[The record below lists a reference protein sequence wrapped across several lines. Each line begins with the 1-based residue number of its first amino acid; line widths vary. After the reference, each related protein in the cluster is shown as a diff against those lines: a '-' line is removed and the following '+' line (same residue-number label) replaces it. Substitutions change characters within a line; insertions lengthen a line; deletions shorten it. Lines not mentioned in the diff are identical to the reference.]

1 MSVEYI
7 LDRAGKK
14 LGINPGD
21 NHQRSIM
28 LDYLN
33 EAAQELYEE
42 SDMVG
47 SLVEDSFYVQGNK
60 TIALPSNVSSI
71 RAIREKESKYPWK
84 LSNLTERY
92 AYNNLEQDDRTW
104 RIKGYEPFKVTPTS
118 FSGMK
123 AVVTAAMS
131 TITITVVGSAAGISR
146 AFEEVTL
153 SSTSNAFSTTFTS
166 IESIIKSDV
175 CTYDISIKDTCFACT
190 YDISIKQSDDT
201 VVALIP
207 NNEKESQYLIV
218 DVSEFPW
225 ESTAAQDDQHTLEVV
240 YKKKLPYLSK
250 DSDEFPADG
259 YDNIIVNK
267 VMQLFMEE
275 QGKIEEAMLYD
286 KKASRSMGR
295 RNSDLQRGQQQR
307 VRFDKHPHDK
317 LTISLINKYTKTSR

>member
-7 LDRAGKK
+7 LDRVGKK
-14 LGINPGD
+14 LGINPND

-33 EAAQELYEE
+33 EGAQELYEE

-47 SLVEDSFYVQGNK
+47 SLVEDSFYVQGDK
-60 TIALPSNVSSI
+60 TIALPSNVSSV
-71 RAIREKESKYPWK
+71 RAIREKESKYPWN

-92 AYNNLEQDDRTW
+92 SRNNIEQEDRTW

-118 FSGMK
+118 FASMK
-123 AVVTAAMS
+123 ATATQAMTDIS
-131 TITITVVGSAAGISR
+131 LTVVGTRSDATRFVETVDMDA
-146 AFEEVTL
+146 
-153 SSTSNAFSTTFTS
+153 TSNTFSTTFTA

-175 CTYDISIKDTCFACT
+175 CTYDISIK
-190 YDISIKQSDDT
+190 QSDDT
-201 VVALIP
+201 VVAVIP
-207 NNEKESQYLIV
+207 NNEKESRYLIV
-218 DVSEFPW
+218 DVSKYPW
-225 ESTAAQDDQHTLEVV
+225 ESDAAADDEHTLEVL
-240 YKKKLPYLSK
+240 YKEKLPYLSK

-259 YDNIIVNK
+259 YDNILVNK
-267 VMQLFMEE
+267 VMQLYMEE

-295 RNSDLQRGQQQR
+295 RNADLERGQLQK

-317 LTISLINKYTKTSR
+317 LNVSLLNKYTKSSRAAGLF

>member
-1 MSVEYI
+1 MSVAYI
-7 LDRAGKK
+7 LDRVGKK
-14 LGINPGD
+14 LGINPND

-28 LDYLN
+28 LGYLN
-33 EAAQELYEE
+33 EGAQELYEE

-60 TIALPSNVSSI
+60 TIALPNNVSSI

-92 AYNNLEQDDRTW
+92 SYNNLEQDDRTW
-104 RIKGYEPFKVTPTS
+104 RIKGYEPFKVTPSS
-118 FSGMK
+118 FASMK
-123 AVVTAAMS
+123 ATATQAMTDIS
-131 TITITVVGSAAGISR
+131 LTVIGTRSDASR
-146 AFEEVTL
+146 FVETVDMDT
-153 SSTSNAFSTTFTS
+153 TSNTFSTTFVV
-166 IESIIKSDV
+166 IESIIKSDI
-175 CTYDISIKDTCFACT
+175 CTYDISIKE
-190 YDISIKQSDDT
+190 SDDT
-201 VVALIP
+201 VVAVIP

>member
-1 MSVEYI
+1 
-7 LDRAGKK
+7 
-14 LGINPGD
+14 
-21 NHQRSIM
+21 M

-33 EAAQELYEE
+33 EGAQELYEE

-47 SLVEDSFYVQGNK
+47 SLVEDSFYVQGDK
-60 TIALPSNVSSI
+60 TIALPSNVSSV
-71 RAIREKESKYPWK
+71 RALREKESRHPWS
-84 LSNLTERY
+84 LANLTERY
-92 AYNNLEQDDRTW
+92 ARNNTEQDHRTW

-123 AVVTAAMS
+123 ATVTAAMPS
-131 TITITVVGSAAGISR
+131 VTLTVVGTAAGITK
-146 AFEEVTL
+146 AFEDVTL
-153 SSTSNAFSTTFTS
+153 SSTSNTFSTTFTS

-175 CTYDISIKDTCFACT
+175 CTYDISIK
-190 YDISIKQSDDT
+190 QSDNT
-201 VVALIP
+201 VVAVIP
-207 NNEKESQYLIV
+207 NNEKESRYLIL
-218 DVSEFPW
+218 DVSKYPW
-225 ESTAAQDDQHTLEVV
+225 DSDAAQTDEHTLEVL

-295 RNSDLQRGQQQR
+295 RNADLERGQVQKI
-307 VRFDKHPHDK
+307 RFDKHPHDK
-317 LTISLINKYTKTSR
+317 LNVSLLGKYKASGLF

>member
-7 LDRAGKK
+7 LDRVGKK
-14 LGINPGD
+14 LGINPND

-28 LDYLN
+28 LGYLN
-33 EAAQELYEE
+33 EGAQELYEE

-60 TIALPSNVSSI
+60 TIALPSDVSSI
-71 RAIREKESKYPWK
+71 RAVREKESKYPWS
-84 LSNLTERY
+84 LSSLTERY
-92 AYNNLEQDDRTW
+92 AYNTLEQDDRTW
-104 RIKGYEPFKVTPTS
+104 RIKGYEPFKVTPSS
-118 FSGMK
+118 FAGMK
-123 AVVTAAMS
+123 ATATQAMTDIS
-131 TITITVVGSAAGISR
+131 LTVVGTRSDASR
-146 AFEEVTL
+146 FVETVDMDA
-153 SSTSNAFSTTFTS
+153 TSNTFSTTFTS

-175 CTYDISIKDTCFACT
+175 CTYDISIKE
-190 YDISIKQSDDT
+190 SDDT
-201 VVALIP
+201 VVAVIP

-225 ESTAAQDDQHTLEVV
+225 ESTAEQNDAHTLEVV

-267 VMQLFMEE
+267 VMQLYMEE

-295 RNSDLQRGQQQR
+295 RNSDLQRGQRQK

-317 LTISLINKYTKTSR
+317 LTTSLLNKYSKTSRVSGLY